1 MRAILP
7 RGINASN
14 VRVMESSDDLQPGRL
29 VRLSRAVQRVVAP
42 NASLMTGPGTN
53 SYVLGDPPVAV
64 LDPGPDDSAHLTLL
78 KNAVPRLRFV
88 FVTHTHRDHS
98 CGARALARQTG
109 ADIVGRPPPSD
120 GLQDMSCAPTVLAAN
135 DTVFDLDAAAGEYE
149 HSRASA
155 ASPSHAIQAFN
166 PVRLRAIHT
175 PGHAS
180 NHVCYLLS
188 GDLGLSGDPGPSE
201 TAGQGGLLFSG
212 DHVLDGVTPVI
223 LPPDGDMAAY
233 LESLERLK
241 RYQPHAI
248 APGHGRVLSDPVR
261 VIDGVIAHRARRE
274 AKVLAMLGAMGRGSL
289 DELLLAVYDDVQ
301 PDLLPIARYSLE
313 AHLIKLRREGRA
325 AQDAA
330 VWTAVGHEA
339 RVRGAS
345 EPPPVSGA

>member
-14 VRVMESSDDLQPGRL
+14 VRAMDSSDDLQPGQL

-78 KNAVPRLRFV
+78 KNAVQRLRFV

-98 CGARALARQTG
+98 CGARALARATG
-109 ADIVGRPPPSD
+109 ADIVGLPPPSD
-120 GLQDMSCAPTVLAAN
+120 GLQDMSCVPSVLAAN
-135 DTVFDLDAAAGEYE
+135 DTVFDLTAAAGEAGHAE
-149 HSRASA
+149 RRASA

-188 GDLGLSGDPGPSE
+188 ETPGQPD
-201 TAGQGGLLFSG
+201 TPAQGGLLFSG

-241 RYQPHAI
+241 SYGPHAI

-274 AKVLAMLGAMGRGSL
+274 AKVLAVLGAMGRGSL
-289 DELLLAVYDDVQ
+289 DELLLAVYADVQ

-325 AQDAA
+325 VQDAA

-339 RVRGAS
+339 RVRDAS